1 MREVGAHRPALASI
15 LLDDVSTRKSSR
27 VDDRLALSRDL
38 VALIWQHKLWWA
50 VPVIV
55 ALLLLSLMIV
65 LQATPLGPLLYP
77 LF

>member
-1 MREVGAHRPALASI
+1 VGAQCAALAGI
-15 LLDDVSTRKSSR
+15 LLRDVSTRKSSR

>member
-1 MREVGAHRPALASI
+1 LAALAGI
-15 LLDDVSTRKSSR
+15 LLGDVSTRKSSR